1 MIFRL
6 LTVFLLGVGT
16 FGSGFASD
24 APAPYAFVNVNV
36 LTMDS
41 EIVLTSQTVVIE
53 DGRIGKIGPVDEIQL
68 PPNTREIRADGLYLM
83 PGLTEMHA
91 HIPGLADDDNL
102 DRMLF
107 LYIAHGVTVVRG
119 MLGEPGHLDLRRQ
132 LSLGHRLGPQLFT
145 SGPSLNGRSVNGPM
159 DAANKVR
166 QQHAAGYD
174 FIKLHPGL
182 SLREFR
188 TIDRVADDLGIP
200 YAGHVGLSIGVA
212 EALRLGQ
219 ASIDHLDGYLQ
230 ALVPEGTA
238 YPETAN
244 RMFGLGLAK
253 LADETRID
261 SLAKATAKA
270 RVWIVPTQTLLEH
283 WALPPAAAEM
293 ARRPEMAFIPAT
305 TVASW
310 TNSKN
315 AILDDPAYD
324 RAAAERFIALRRK
337 LIKAL
342 HDQGAGLLL
351 GADTPQVFNVPGIAT
366 HQELELLVASGLT
379 PYEALRTGTVNPA
392 RYFGAEDQFG
402 RVREG
407 LSAELILL
415 GGNPLADITNTRKIR
430 GVMLKGQW
438 LDREQISQG
447 LAFWAI
453 Q

>member
-36 LTMDS
+36 LPMDS

-83 PGLTEMHA
+83 PGLAEMHA
-91 HIPGLADDDNL
+91 HIP
-102 DRMLF
+102 
-107 LYIAHGVTVVRG
+107 
-119 MLGEPGHLDLRRQ
+119 
-132 LSLGHRLGPQLFT
+132 
-145 SGPSLNGRSVNGPM
+145 
-159 DAANKVR
+159 
-166 QQHAAGYD
+166 
-174 FIKLHPGL
+174 
-182 SLREFR
+182 
-188 TIDRVADDLGIP
+188 
-200 YAGHVGLSIGVA
+200 
-212 EALRLGQ
+212 
-219 ASIDHLDGYLQ
+219 
-230 ALVPEGTA
+230 
-238 YPETAN
+238 
-244 RMFGLGLAK
+244 GLAK

-270 RVWIVPTQTLLEH
+270 HVWIVPTQTLLEH
-283 WALPPAAAEM
+283 WALYPA
-293 ARRPEMAFIPAT
+293 
-305 TVASW
+305 
-310 TNSKN
+310 
-315 AILDDPAYD
+315 
-324 RAAAERFIALRRK
+324 
-337 LIKAL
+337 
-342 HDQGAGLLL
+342 
-351 GADTPQVFNVPGIAT
+351 ADTPQVFNVPGIAT

-415 GGNPLADITNTRKIR
+415 EGNPLADITNTRKIR
-430 GVMLKGQW
+430 GVMFKGQW